1 MWRRSRSSGVIRR
14 KSSGHENCLRPN
26 LAEGHDM
33 GVSVLILTLDEEVNL
48 AGCLDSVA
56 WSDDVVV
63 LDSFSRDG
71 TVDIARA
78 RGVRLFQR
86 QFDNYANQRNY
97 GLRDITYK
105 HEWVLMLDAD
115 ERVPPELRE
124 EIAER

>member
-1 MWRRSRSSGVIRR
+1 
-14 KSSGHENCLRPN
+14 
-26 LAEGHDM
+26 M

-56 WSDDVVV
+56 WCDDVVV

-97 GLRDITYK
+97 GLRDLSYK

-115 ERVPPELRE
+115 ERVPHELRE
-124 EIAER
+124 EIEQRTRDAPASIAMFRMRRRDF